1 MSANEFTNTAL
12 PQPVLWSK
20 GRGRGG
26 GCPPEIHIGPIG
38 VGLQLEKLLAGEGNI
53 IATIICGDSYFNE
66 NADLCKE
73 YVRNV
78 LNVHQPDMVVTGPAF
93 NAGRYGMACGT
104 VAQVAAEM
112 GIPVISGI
120 YPENP
125 KLRVIS
131 PVDVCRGNR

>member
-1 MSANEFTNTAL
+1 MSLRILHYLNQFFG
-12 PQPVLWSK
+12 QK
-20 GRGRGG
+20 GGEEAA

-78 LNVHQPDMVVTGPAF
+78 LNVHQPDMVVTYPAF
-93 NAGRYGMACGT
+93 NAYAMVWLAVQWRR
-104 VAQVAAEM
+104 
-112 GIPVISGI
+112 SL
-120 YPENP
+120 
-125 KLRVIS
+125 LRWGF
-131 PVDVCRGNR
+131 R